1 MLRYYQDEWCEHPI
15 SHPGASVTVLFQ
27 FFYHV
32 SFGVFSPFLIM
43 VILKIMKL
51 GEQTS
56 EIKMEQAEDLVL
68 SGKQGEGQ
76 QGQHKLK
83 GG

>member
-1 MLRYYQDEWCEHPI
+1 
-15 SHPGASVTVLFQ
+15 
-27 FFYHV
+27 
-32 SFGVFSPFLIM
+32 M
-43 VILKIMKL
+43 VILKIIKL

-56 EIKMEQAEDLVL
+56 EIKMEQAEELVL

-83 GG
+83 GR

>member
-1 MLRYYQDEWCEHPI
+1 MYPI
-15 SHPGASVTVLFQ
+15 SHPSASVTVMFW

-32 SFGVFSPFLIM
+32 SFGVFSLSLIM
-43 VILKIMKL
+43 VILKIIKL
-51 GEQTS
+51 GEETS
-56 EIKMEQAEDLVL
+56 EIKMEQAEELVL

-83 GG
+83 GR